1 MAKKQLTPSE
11 LKAKK
16 QARLAMQTF
25 ATKKELEQLDKRLQM
40 QVEGLP
46 YMDFDYDFDEGE
58 LLMNYV
64 EGTTIVEDNID
75 FDDGDIVISPTE

>member
-1 MAKKQLTPSE
+1 
-11 LKAKK
+11 
-16 QARLAMQTF
+16 
-25 ATKKELEQLDKRLQM
+25 M